1 MKILITGYFGSGNF
15 GDDMMLEA
23 FCKEMKNI
31 NSNHDIHLL
40 KMFERDI
47 DVEIDESIKQI
58 PLYRLSTGRGI
69 RIKSKMIRHVYK
81 KIIKKYDMLIW
92 VGGTCFTDEDGD
104 GFYNYMKIAKEYN
117 KKIGYVGVG
126 VGKLTKLDR
135 INKAEYLIKNCDF
148 ISLRDKK
155 SYEYVKKV
163 RGNTS
168 NIFLT
173 EDLAYL
179 FVNSLNVKNNIK
191 NKSKKIVVSWR
202 NLINYKSEFEEEILI
217 KELTE
222 YLNNLS
228 NKGIYEEIIVLPLD
242 DRKDCSKNKLIY
254 DNLQE
259 KVGTS
264 IRCSY
269 KENLSPIEKIKV
281 ILDAE
286 LNISGRLH
294 GIFVSEL
301 ANIKTIG
308 MSYSIKIDE
317 FLDSIRK
324 INDCIDVSDLSVKN
338 LGRMY
343 NQENI
348 LITNELLEEKVR
360 ESKNNIYLLNKYLNE
375 SGEKYEYNI

>member
-1 MKILITGYFGSGNF
+1 MKILITGYFGAGNF
-15 GDDMMLEA
+15 GDDMMLAA
-23 FCKEMKNI
+23 FCKEMNDI

-47 DVEIDESIKQI
+47 NVEIDKSIVEI
-58 PLYRLSTGRGI
+58 PLYKLSSGRGT
-69 RIKSKMIRHVYK
+69 RIKRRMIKPIYK
-81 KIIKKYDMLIW
+81 KIIKNYDMFIW

-104 GFYNYMKIAKEYN
+104 GFYDYMKIAKEYN

-135 INKAEYLIKNCDF
+135 INKAEYLIRNCDF

-155 SYEYVKKV
+155 SYEYVKTI

-168 NIFLT
+168 NVFLT

-179 FVNSLNVKNNIK
+179 FVNSLGVKNNIK
-191 NKSKKIVVSWR
+191 NKSKKVVVSWR
-202 NLINYKSEFEEEILI
+202 NLTNYKSESEECILI
-217 KELTE
+217 KKLVK
-222 YLNNLS
+222 YLHNLS

-242 DRKDCSKNKLIY
+242 DRKDCHKNKLIY
-254 DNLQE
+254 ESLKE
-259 KVGTS
+259 KVGAN
-264 IRCSY
+264 IKCSY

-301 ANIKTIG
+301 VNKKTIG
-308 MSYSIKIDE
+308 ISYSIKIDE
-317 FLDSIRK
+317 FLKSIGK
-324 INDCIDVSDLSVKN
+324 FNDCIQVSDLSVEN
-338 LGRMY
+338 LDRIY

-348 LITNELLEEKVR
+348 LISNELIEEKVKK
-360 ESKNNIYLLNKYLNE
+360 SKENVYLLNKYLN
-375 SGEKYEYNI
+375 